1 MIQTKPIKIGI
12 EIEGEFSQRAGDFG
26 RKFGEMKG
34 DGSISNCDDN
44 EYKVNSKNFY
54 HSVPNNLQR
63 MEFASNVIDL
73 VEAGE
78 KRLPTYHNAVK
89 IFKGLNSLYKKGHFH
104 YNESCG
110 FHIHL
115 SFNRP
120 KFPPE
125 LFSIEFCNYFYKRL
139 KKHFPEVWNLRKNN
153 RFCRPNNTEHEI
165 ANHDTERYK
174 GINLWAA
181 REKHGTI
188 EFRIF
193 PSDEPLKMQK
203 YLQFTLTT
211 VKKFLA
217 YGIEIKK
224 EAELSDMDEPTIIN
238 YDDEEANIKETN
250 AEFVESINLY
260 V

>member
-12 EIEGEFSQRAGDFG
+12 EIEGEFSQKASDFG
-26 RKFGEMKG
+26 RKFGEMKD
-34 DGSISNCDDN
+34 DGSVNCCQNGHTNKQED
-44 EYKVNSKNFY
+44 
-54 HSVPNNLQR
+54 NNLQS
-63 MEFASNVIDL
+63 MEFASSVIDL

-78 KRLPTYHNAVK
+78 KRLPTYFNAIK
-89 IFKGLNSLYKKGHFH
+89 IFRGLNSFYKKGHFH

-193 PSDEPLKMQK
+193 PSNEPLKMLK

-224 EAELSDMDEPTIIN
+224 EAEVDTDQQPTLIN
-238 YDDEEANIKETN
+238 YDDEEVNIKGN
-250 AEFVESINLY
+250 VDESTLSFEERVNLY

>member
-1 MIQTKPIKIGI
+1 MIQTKPDKIGI
-12 EIEGEFSQRAGDFG
+12 EIEGEFSQRARDFG

-34 DGSISNCDDN
+34 DGSVRRCQDGHTDKQ
-44 EYKVNSKNFY
+44 ED
-54 HSVPNNLQR
+54 NNLQS
-63 MEFASNVIDL
+63 MEFASSVIDL

-78 KRLPTYHNAVK
+78 KRLPTYQNAIK
-89 IFKGLNSLYKKGHFH
+89 IFRGFNSLYKKGHWH

-153 RFCRPNNTEHEI
+153 TFCRTNITERQI
-165 ANHDTERYK
+165 ADHTTERYW
-174 GINLWAA
+174 GVNLWAA
-181 REKHGTI
+181 RHKHGTI

-193 PSDEPLKMQK
+193 PADKPLMMEK

-224 EAELSDMDEPTIIN
+224 EAEVDTDQQPTIIN
-238 YDDEEANIKETN
+238 YEEEKVDVTPETQNYEQEVNIKQ
-250 AEFVESINLY
+250 
-260 V
+260 